1 MFKVKVAN
9 NDSAARAGVLT
20 TGHGKL
26 ATPFFMPDA
35 TRGFLRLTGVA
46 DLSMLG
52 LGAMVVNTY
61 HLSLQPG
68 TDVIRRAGGIHRFMS
83 WPGPLLADS
92 GGFQVYS
99 LIRQARNKKPLG
111 RMTDRAAI
119 FKSPVDG
126 REITLTPEK
135 SVAAQ
140 FALGVDMMVCLDDC
154 PPNDAPRAEIELA
167 VTRTLAW
174 AARSKKEFDR
184 QLARIAKK
192 GGNTSRPLLFSV
204 IQGGEHTDLRK
215 QCADGL
221 IKIGFDGY
229 GFGARPV
236 DKDGKFLGRVLEET
250 ADLIPRSALRFA
262 LGVGLPEDIIRCVR
276 LGWDMFD
283 CVIPTREG
291 RHGRLFLWNRNTK
304 SEARNPKQFPKS
316 KIQNPKFY
324 NTINITNAKFKTDKT
339 PINSDS
345 RLPELRLYS
354 RGYLNYLFKI
364 GEPLGA
370 RLASLNNLEFYLELM
385 EKIRADFGRSGK
397 SRI

>member
-1 MFKVKVAN
+1 MFKVKVAD

-35 TRGFLRLTGVA
+35 TRGFLRLTGAA
-46 DLSMLG
+46 DLASLG

-68 TDVIRRAGGIHRFMS
+68 IDAIRRAGGIHRFMA

-99 LIRQARNKKPLG
+99 LIRQARSKKPLG
-111 RMTDRAAI
+111 RMTDEAAI
-119 FKSPVDG
+119 FRSPVDG

-135 SVAAQ
+135 SIAAQ

-167 VTRTLAW
+167 VARTLAW

-184 QLARIAKK
+184 QLARNSKK
-192 GGNTSRPLLFSV
+192 VGKNSRPLLFSV

-215 QCADGL
+215 QCADEL

-236 DKDGKFLGRVLEET
+236 DKAGKFLGRVLKET

-291 RHGRLFLWNRNTK
+291 RHGRLFLWNKKAK
-304 SEARNPKQFPKS
+304 SYKLKVTSYQ
-316 KIQNPKFY
+316 
-324 NTINITNAKFKTDKT
+324 TINITNSRFKTDKT

-385 EKIRADFGRSGK
+385 EKIRADLGRSGK